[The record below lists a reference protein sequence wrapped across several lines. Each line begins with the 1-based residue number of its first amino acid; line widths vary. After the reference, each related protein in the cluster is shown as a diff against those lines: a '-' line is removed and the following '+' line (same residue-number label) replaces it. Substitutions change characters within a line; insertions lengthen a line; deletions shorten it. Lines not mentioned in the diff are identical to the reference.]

1 MDVRNCKKCGKIYKY
16 DGFSMCLKC
25 RQEEEEEFKKV
36 REYIYDNPSATIPI
50 ISEDTGVNTKK
61 ILRYLRE
68 GRLAIKN
75 NNNNLILACE
85 RCGVAIN
92 TGRFCEKC
100 AVEIQ
105 NELNSSIKQKKTT
118 KKGNKSSQE
127 KMYVTRRLK

>member
-16 DGFSMCLKC
+16 DGFNMCLKC

-92 TGRFCEKC
+92 TGKFCEKC
-100 AVEIQ
+100 AAEIQ
-105 NELNSSIKQKKTT
+105 NELNNSIRQKKTT

-127 KMYVTRRLK
+127 KMYITRRLK